1 METIWC
7 SLLRIYINVSLA
19 HERIILDRSFFLL
32 TSIAIQSCQDERIG
46 SDQIGVLVVLVDFV
60 LVAKIIIFSSLFHI
74 VNTCRLLTHLPLFD
88 RPPTITSNSLAL
100 YSILSTVATCTSTG
114 YSAQT
119 FLRRSAALSVSIPTL
134 ALHSKSP
141 SPHED
146 ERTLLTLPHG

>member
-1 METIWC
+1 METIWRG
-7 SLLRIYINVSLA
+7 LLRIYINVPLA

-32 TSIAIQSCQDERIG
+32 TSIAMQSCQDERIG

-74 VNTCRLLTHLPLFD
+74 VNTCCLLTHLPLFD

-114 YSAQT
+114 YEPKHFFAAQLLFRYQFRLSRFT
-119 FLRRSAALSVSIPTL
+119 PSLRPHTKTNALF
-134 ALHSKSP
+134 
-141 SPHED
+141 
-146 ERTLLTLPHG
+146 